1 MIRLHR
7 LALPPELAEQLRDR
21 TQRLREKQA
30 DGSAARADWKSAK
43 NIRVQLTLRLTEMA
57 TGIRRCM
64 YCGDGLGT
72 DIDHFEP
79 LAEAPL
85 RAFDWPNHLLACSHC
100 NSHQKR
106 ELFPRDEDGTP
117 LLVDPCAEDPYE
129 HLELVLSTGVYEA
142 LTPRGDAT
150 IGVFGL
156 NRADLV
162 RGRAA
167 AFIRTISML
176 RDRVRLLHTDGEEAT
191 EIVTSLRDQP
201 FADVLYAM
209 LRYRSLPG
217 AHLVL
222 RGREVVDALG
232 DPALHFWH
240 HAGEFEPSR

>member
-1 MIRLHR
+1 MIRLYR
-7 LALPPELAEQLRDR
+7 LALPPELAEQLDDR
-21 TQRLREKQA
+21 TGKLREKRA
-30 DGSAARADWKSAK
+30 DGSVARAEWKSAR
-43 NIRVQLTLRLTEMA
+43 NVRTQLTVHLTGMT

-79 LAEAPL
+79 LAEAPS

-106 ELFPRDEDGTP
+106 ELFPRDEDGAP
-117 LLVDPCAEDPYE
+117 LLVDPTAEDPYE

-142 LTPRGDAT
+142 LTRRGDIT
-150 IGVFGL
+150 IEVFGL

-162 RGRAA
+162 RGRAS
-167 AFIRTISML
+167 AFVRTVSML
-176 RDRVRLLHTDGEEAT
+176 RDRARLLGSDAEEAA

-222 RGREVVDALG
+222 RGGEVVDALG
-232 DPALHFWH
+232 DPALQFWP

>member
-1 MIRLHR
+1 
-7 LALPPELAEQLRDR
+7 
-21 TQRLREKQA
+21 
-30 DGSAARADWKSAK
+30 
-43 NIRVQLTLRLTEMA
+43 
-57 TGIRRCM
+57 M

-106 ELFPRDEDGTP
+106 ESFPRDEDGTT
-117 LLVDPCAEDPYE
+117 LLVDPSAEDPYE

-142 LTPRGDAT
+142 LTSRGGVT

-162 RGRAA
+162 RGRAS
-167 AFIRTISML
+167 AFVRTVSML
-176 RDRVRLLHTDGEEAT
+176 RDRARLLQSSDHEEAA
-191 EIVTSLRDQP
+191 EIAASLRDQP

-209 LRYRSLPG
+209 LRYRDMPG
-217 AHLVL
+217 ADRVL
-222 RGREVVDALG
+222 RGGEVVDALA
-232 DPALHFWH
+232 DPALHLW
-240 HAGEFEPSR
+240 S